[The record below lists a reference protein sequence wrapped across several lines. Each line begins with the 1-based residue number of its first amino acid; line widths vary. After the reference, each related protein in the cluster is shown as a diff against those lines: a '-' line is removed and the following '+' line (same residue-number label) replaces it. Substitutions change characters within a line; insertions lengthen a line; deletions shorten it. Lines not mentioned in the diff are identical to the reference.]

1 MTHEQE
7 KYFEFLVEAVELDD
21 RTERFSLLLEHLFN
35 VPFVLDKSYVL
46 DEDRVQNGLSMR
58 ENYAFRTFTKQVD
71 YDRFLDSFRYGK
83 ISVLEFLVSLSDKM
97 SETIYFDSHRGEFF
111 WQIIDNLGLDCMNDE
126 EFDSKIVDNVLEIL
140 FERRYSRDGSGGGMF
155 YVPNSKFDFTKMDFM
170 HQANVWLS
178 HIFAEN

>member
-1 MTHEQE
+1 MTHDKEN
-7 KYFEFLVEAVELDD
+7 YFEFLVEAVELDD
-21 RTERFSLLLEHLFN
+21 RTERFSMLLEYLFR

-58 ENYAFRTFTKQVD
+58 ENYAFRTFKTQAS
-71 YDRFLDSFRYGK
+71 YDRFLDSFGRG

-126 EFDSKIVDNVLEIL
+126 EFDQKIVENVLKIL
-140 FERRYSRDGSGGGMF
+140 FERRYNRDGSGGGMF
-155 YVPNSKFDFTKMDFM
+155 YIPNSKFDLTKMDFM